1 MSRETERRAIMDF
14 FKLNWDSA
22 DGPVAYPN
30 IEFTTPENQLFAV
43 VNIVEGG
50 TFRKSIGY
58 MQYLKRATG
67 TLQIDIYTPLGQGTK
82 PSRIIAERLERVFDT
97 VDINLT
103 DGEFV
108 RFGTPQSRTI
118 PINEQRAS
126 NLEDNWGR
134 YVVECPF
141 YRDVVVTK

>member
-1 MSRETERRAIMDF
+1 MSRETERNAIMNF
-14 FKLNWDSA
+14 FKLNWDPA

-30 IEFTTPENQLFAV
+30 IEFTTPKNSKFVV
-43 VNIVEGG
+43 VNIVEGN
-50 TFRKSIGY
+50 TTRKSIGY
-58 MQYLKRATG
+58 AQYLKRSTG
-67 TLQIDIYTPLGQGTK
+67 RLQIDIYTPIGEGTK
-82 PSRIIAERLERVFDT
+82 PSRVIGERLERVFDT
-97 VDINLT
+97 IDINLS
-103 DGEFV
+103 DGEWV

-126 NLEDNWGR
+126 NLEDNWER